1 MATEVTNITTHLTA
15 QSRIA
20 SFDENNIEFGKTF
33 TDHMFIADFDGNE
46 WKDLKIVPFSDISIH
61 PANSMM
67 HYGQSI
73 FEGMKA
79 FKNKQGEVFLFRP
92 EMNAR
97 RLNKSAER
105 MCMADVPEE
114 IFMEGLKKLIQ
125 LDRDWVPTVDG
136 TSLYIRPFLT
146 AWDNFLGIR
155 PSTTYRFMIIACPV
169 GGYYSKPVKV
179 KIETYFSR
187 ACEGGTGSAKAA
199 GNYAGSLYPAKQA
212 QENGYDQL
220 IWTDAKE
227 HKYIEEAGTMNV
239 MFIIDDTLVTS
250 PTGST
255 ILNGVTRDSVLT
267 IARDWGLKVE
277 ERPIEVAEVITAIKE
292 NRLKE
297 AFGAGTAATIAHID
311 TIGYDGVDYKLPTVE
326 DREFSNKVGK
336 YLLDIK
342 KGRVEDPFGW
352 VMKL

>member
-1 MATEVTNITTHLTA
+1 MATEVIKIRKELTTH
-15 QSRIA
+15 SKIA
-20 SFDENNIEFGKTF
+20 TFDENNIDFGKTF
-33 TDHMFIADFDGNE
+33 TDHMFIADFDGKE
-46 WKDLKIVPFSDISIH
+46 WTDLRIVPFDDLKIH

-79 FKNKQGEVFLFRP
+79 FKNKAGEVYLFRP
-92 EMNAR
+92 EKNAK

-105 MCMADVPEE
+105 MCMAEVPEE
-114 IFMEGLKKLIQ
+114 LFIEGLKQLIEQ
-125 LDRDWVPTVDG
+125 DREWVPTLDG

-169 GGYYSKPVKV
+169 GGYYAEPVKV
-179 KIETYFSR
+179 KIETDFSR

-199 GNYAGSLYPAKQA
+199 GNYAASLYPARLA
-212 QENGYDQL
+212 QKDGYDQL

-239 MFIIDDTLVTS
+239 MFIIDDVLITS

-267 IARDWGLKVE
+267 LARDWGMKVE

-297 AFGAGTAATIAHID
+297 AFGAGTAATIAQIA
-311 TIGYDGVDYKLPTVE
+311 TIAYDGVDYTLPKVE
-326 DREFSNKVGK
+326 EREFSNKVGK
-336 YLLDIK
+336 HLLDIK
-342 KGRVEDPFGW
+342 KGREEDKFDW
-352 VMKL
+352 VVKI